1 MDIFNKEK
9 ARKRVLI
16 VGSGF
21 GGIEIGRRLDSRKYE
36 VLVLDRQ
43 NYLTFQP
50 LLYQV
55 ATGGLEPDSVAY
67 PLRKIFRRKMNVTFR
82 VAEVDKVEPA
92 INSVH
97 TTIGILPYDILVLA
111 TGSKTNHFG
120 MKEIQENSLS
130 LKSVTDALDMRS
142 FILQNFEA
150 ALLSRDVEEKKSLMN
165 FIVAGAGP
173 TGVEIAGA
181 LAELRNHV
189 LPNDYP
195 ELDLSLMNITLVD
208 ASDKVL
214 NVMSEYASR
223 NAHKQLEQLGIRI
236 LTGVKLERYNGKEA
250 FLSSGEILKSK
261 ALIWTAGVMGNGIIG
276 LDASNYNRGNRI
288 LTDEYNKVKGSENI
302 FAIGDVAAIV
312 AADGTSHP
320 MLAPVAMQQGK
331 QLAANLN
338 LAEGKK
344 WKAFRYTDRGTMATI
359 GRSRA
364 VADLKFTHLKGFP
377 AWIAWLFIHLMLL
390 VGFRNRL
397 VVLINWI
404 WNYFSYDRAIRLIIR
419 PYRKKESA

>member
-67 PLRKIFRRKMNVTFR
+67 PLRKIFRRRLNVTFR

-97 TTIGILPYDILVLA
+97 TSIGILPYDILVLA

-150 ALLSRDVEEKKSLMN
+150 ALLSREVEEKKSLMN

-195 ELDLSLMNITLVD
+195 ELDLSLMNIVLVD

-214 NVMSEYASR
+214 NVMSAYASR

-276 LDASNYNRGNRI
+276 LDVSNYNRGNRI

-312 AADGTSHP
+312 TADGTSHP

-338 LAEGKK
+338 LDEGKK

-397 VVLINWI
+397 IVLINWI
-404 WNYFSYDRAIRLIIR
+404 WNYLSYDRAIRLIIR
-419 PYRKKESA
+419 PYRKRESA

>member
-67 PLRKIFRRKMNVTFR
+67 PLRKIFRRRQNVTFR
-82 VAEVDKVEPA
+82 VADVDKVEPA

-97 TTIGILPYDILVLA
+97 TSIGILPYDILVLA

-130 LKSVTDALDMRS
+130 LKTVTDALDMRS
-142 FILQNFEA
+142 FILQNFES
-150 ALLSRDVEEKKSLMN
+150 ALLSRDAEEKKSLMN

-208 ASDKVL
+208 AADKVL

-312 AADGTSHP
+312 AADGTAHP

-338 LAEGKK
+338 LEEGKK

-397 VVLINWI
+397 IVLINWI
-404 WNYFSYDRAIRLIIR
+404 WNYLSYDRAIRLIIR

>member
-36 VLVLDRQ
+36 VLVLDKQ

-97 TTIGILPYDILVLA
+97 TSIGILPYDILVLA

-150 ALLSRDVEEKKSLMN
+150 ALLSREVEEKKSLMN

-189 LPNDYP
+189 LPN
-195 ELDLSLMNITLVD
+195 E
-208 ASDKVL
+208 
-214 NVMSEYASR
+214 
-223 NAHKQLEQLGIRI
+223 
-236 LTGVKLERYNGKEA
+236 
-250 FLSSGEILKSK
+250 
-261 ALIWTAGVMGNGIIG
+261 
-276 LDASNYNRGNRI
+276 
-288 LTDEYNKVKGSENI
+288 
-302 FAIGDVAAIV
+302 
-312 AADGTSHP
+312 
-320 MLAPVAMQQGK
+320 
-331 QLAANLN
+331 
-338 LAEGKK
+338 
-344 WKAFRYTDRGTMATI
+344 I
-359 GRSRA
+359 GRA
-364 VADLKFTHLKGFP
+364 HV
-377 AWIAWLFIHLMLL
+377 
-390 VGFRNRL
+390 
-397 VVLINWI
+397 
-404 WNYFSYDRAIRLIIR
+404 
-419 PYRKKESA
+419 

>member
-67 PLRKIFRRKMNVTFR
+67 PLRKIFRRRQNVTFR
-82 VAEVDKVEPA
+82 VADVDKVEPA

-97 TTIGILPYDILVLA
+97 TSIGILPYDILVLA

-130 LKSVTDALDMRS
+130 LKTVTDALDMRS
-142 FILQNFEA
+142 FILQNFES
-150 ALLSRDVEEKKSLMN
+150 ALLNRDAEEKKSLMN

-208 ASDKVL
+208 AADKVL

-419 PYRKKESA
+419 PYRKKEST

>member
-36 VLVLDRQ
+36 VLVLDKQ

-97 TTIGILPYDILVLA
+97 TSIGILPYDILVLA

-150 ALLSRDVEEKKSLMN
+150 ALLSREVEEKKSLMN

-195 ELDLSLMNITLVD
+195 ELDLSLMNIVLVD

-214 NVMSEYASR
+214 NVMSAYASR

-276 LDASNYNRGNRI
+276 LDVSNYNRGNRI

-312 AADGTSHP
+312 TADGTSHP

-338 LAEGKK
+338 LDEGKK

-397 VVLINWI
+397 IVLINWI
-404 WNYFSYDRAIRLIIR
+404 WNYLSYDRAIRLIIR
-419 PYRKKESA
+419 PYRKRESA

>member
-36 VLVLDRQ
+36 VLVLDKQ

-97 TTIGILPYDILVLA
+97 TSIGILPYDILVLA

-150 ALLSRDVEEKKSLMN
+150 ALLSREVEEKKSLMN

-195 ELDLSLMNITLVD
+195 ELDLSLMNIVLVD

-276 LDASNYNRGNRI
+276 LDASTYNRGNRI

-312 AADGTSHP
+312 AADGTAHP

-338 LAEGKK
+338 LDEGKK

-397 VVLINWI
+397 IVLINWI
-404 WNYFSYDRAIRLIIR
+404 WNYLSYDRAIRLIIR